1 MPPERLVFDRSLYS
15 PEAVD
20 NAIQIFAEHAK
31 ITVER
36 RGDEIITEIDAV
48 EGYDPAL
55 VANTF
60 GNHVLNETIALR
72 QHAALSE
79 DS

>member
-1 MPPERLVFDRSLYS
+1 MPERLVFDKSLYL

-20 NAIQIFAEHAK
+20 SAVALFAEHAK
-31 ITVER
+31 IAVHR
-36 RGDEIITEIDAV
+36 DGDEIVAEIEAV

-60 GNHVLNETIALR
+60 GNHVLNETIARR
-72 QHAALSE
+72 QQAALSE
-79 DS
+79 DT